1 MNFPT
6 INQPIDANVLAPR
19 FGVYASLTHIDGKVY
34 PSVTNVGT
42 KPTVSN
48 SEAVLAETN
57 IFDFDEELYSRCVNV
72 ELVHFIRPEQK
83 FPSTDELRLAIA
95 ADRTFAEIF
104 FNSKS
109 F

>member
-6 INQPIDANVLAPR
+6 VNQPLDATVLAPR
-19 FGVYASLTHIDGKVY
+19 FGVYASLTHVDGRVY

-48 SEAVLAETN
+48 SETVLAETN
-57 IFDFDEELYSRCVNV
+57 IFGFDEELYGRRVTV
-72 ELVHFIRPEQK
+72 ELVLFLRDEKQ
-83 FPSTDELRLAIA
+83 FDSVDELRLAIA
-95 ADRTFAEIF
+95 TDRNLAKEF

-109 F
+109 V